1 MSALLLL
8 VVSPILAMRLIA
20 EERRN
25 HTLPLLLSAP
35 VSLAAIVGGKFLGL
49 WLFLCLI
56 VALSGVM
63 ALSLYS
69 GGALDAGLLLTGL
82 IGQMLLAA
90 CFAALGLYFSCLT
103 AHPAVAAIG
112 GIGAGLGLWLL
123 DFVSRGQDVL
133 QALSLL
139 HHFEHINRGFLDSA
153 DVLYFL
159 LFTATFLLL
168 AVNRLDRERF
178 CV

>member
-1 MSALLLL
+1 
-8 VVSPILAMRLIA
+8 MRLIA

-35 VSLAAIVGGKFLGL
+35 VSLTAIVMGKFLGL

-56 VALSGVM
+56 AALGGSM
-63 ALSLYS
+63 ALSLYA
-69 GGALDAGLLLTGL
+69 GGSLDVGLLLVGL
-82 IGQMLLAA
+82 LGQMLLAA

-103 AHPAVAAIG
+103 AHPAVAAIC

-123 DFVSRGQDVL
+123 DFVFKGQDAL

-139 HHFEHINRGFLDSA
+139 QHFEHINRGFLDSA

-159 LFTATFLLL
+159 LFTGTFLLL
-168 AVNRLDRERF
+168 AINRLDSERL
-178 CV
+178 CA